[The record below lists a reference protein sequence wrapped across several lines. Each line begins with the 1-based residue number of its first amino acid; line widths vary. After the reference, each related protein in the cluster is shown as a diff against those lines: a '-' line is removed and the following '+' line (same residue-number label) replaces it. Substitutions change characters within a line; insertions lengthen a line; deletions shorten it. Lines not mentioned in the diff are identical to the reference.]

1 MVLVPGLYQFEVFS
15 SVAVLRERGL
25 CKRVCT
31 DVSCGFWKE
40 FPGGI
45 Y

>member
-15 SVAVLRERGL
+15 SVAVLRRRGHCADPL
-25 CKRVCT
+25 T
-31 DVSCGFWKE
+31 DVSRGFWEE